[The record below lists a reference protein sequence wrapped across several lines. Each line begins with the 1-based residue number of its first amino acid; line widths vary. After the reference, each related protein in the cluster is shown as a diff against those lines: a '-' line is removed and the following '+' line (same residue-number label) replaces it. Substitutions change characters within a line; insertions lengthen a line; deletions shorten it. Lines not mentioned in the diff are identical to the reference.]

1 MLSFLTSVGLPQ
13 IIAELVEVNPV
24 DLLQLCPRGCE
35 VALRTFLRQQQTF
48 MVGVLVVA
56 SSVSTRHAPRP
67 TTDNAG
73 QSRRRRPPDEI

>member
-1 MLSFLTSVGLPQ
+1 
-13 IIAELVEVNPV
+13 
-24 DLLQLCPRGCE
+24 
-35 VALRTFLRQQQTF
+35 
-48 MVGVLVVA
+48 VGVLVVA